1 MQFADDSILAVVSA
15 TMDGGVPAYAAELLG
30 AAGTLGTPVALFLHS
45 PDADSAAAATRLGEL
60 GATQVLAAE
69 VTADQLGGP
78 SIDAVISADEA
89 CAPQAVL
96 FAHSVEGRDI
106 AARFAV
112 RSRRALITDVVN
124 VSRDDEGIIG
134 HHSVYG
140 GNYQLVSA
148 ATFGAPAITVR
159 LGAVDTRADA
169 AAGTLSPLAVPPS
182 ERRSAAVVSS
192 EPAVVN
198 TERPSLLGAK
208 TVVSGGRG
216 FGSPEGFALVNNL
229 ADSLGAA
236 VGASRAAVDAG
247 YVEHTAQ
254 VGQTG
259 VSVTPDLYIALGISG
274 AIQHLAGMQTSK
286 TIVAVNKDADAPIF
300 DIADFGI
307 VGDVFEIVPKLV
319 DEINARKA

>member
-1 MQFADDSILAVVSA
+1 MYADDSILAVITA
-15 TMDGGVPAYAAELLG
+15 TLDGGVPPYAAELLG
-30 AAGTLGTPVALFLHS
+30 AASSLGTPVALLLHPPGS
-45 PDADSAAAATRLGEL
+45 PVDESAGLLGRL
-60 GATQVLAAE
+60 GATQVLTAE
-69 VTADQLGGP
+69 VAADQLGVP
-78 SIDAVISADEA
+78 AVDAVITADEA
-89 CAPQAVL
+89 CTPQAVL
-96 FAHSVEGRDI
+96 FAHSVDGRDT

-112 RSRRALITDVVN
+112 RARRALLTDVVD

-148 ATFGAPAITVR
+148 ATCGAPVVTVR

-169 AAGTLSPLAVPPS
+169 AAGTVVPLSIPAS
-182 ERRSAAVVSS
+182 GRRAATVIST
-192 EPAVVN
+192 EPVVVN

-208 TVVSGGRG
+208 AVVSGGRG

-286 TIVAVNKDADAPIF
+286 TIIAVNKDADAPIF

-307 VGDVFEIVPKLV
+307 VGDVFEVVPQLV
-319 DEINARKA
+319 DEINTRKG

>member
-15 TMDGGVPAYAAELLG
+15 TMNGGVPAHAAELLG
-30 AAGTLGTPVALFLHS
+30 AAATLGTPVALFLHS
-45 PDADSAAAATRLGEL
+45 PGADATAAATRLGKL
-60 GATQVLAAE
+60 GAAQVLAAE
-69 VTADQLGGP
+69 VPTDQLGGP
-78 SIDAVISADEA
+78 SVDAVVAADEV
-89 CAPQAVL
+89 CSPQAVL
-96 FAHSVEGRDI
+96 FAHSVEGRDV
-106 AARFAV
+106 AARFSV
-112 RSRRALITDVVN
+112 RNRRALITDVVN

-134 HHSVYG
+134 HHSAYG

-169 AAGTLSPLAVPPS
+169 DAGTLTPLTVTPS
-182 ERRSAAVVSS
+182 ERRSASVVNS

-216 FGSPEGFALVNNL
+216 FGSPEGFALANDL

-236 VGASRAAVDAG
+236 IGASRAAVDAG